1 MGQSIR
7 IVCTENTLYLAFSY
21 RNKNRK
27 RDKMADLKMAGLL
40 LLVTMMA
47 MNVSSQ
53 PIDSGEMTSGGD
65 GFLDLLKKLAQ
76 VVKEWAIWQF
86 LPTEAPEAPE
96 APEADNNSSYTKVLV
111 VTGLPRTNAKKTEL
125 IPLIPSSQNECPL
138 PDFPISLDGAVGFT
152 TAQGPVVCGGYNNK
166 DCFILKGQDWTH
178 WASMIT
184 ERLGAAVLKLN
195 DDKALILGGWNR
207 NDGDLSSSE
216 ILSSNGVE
224 DAEINFPVTFN

>member
-152 TAQGPVVCGGYNNK
+152 TAQGPVVCGGYKEDGSIIK

-178 WASMIT
+178 WASMRT
-184 ERLGAAVLKLN
+184 ARRGAAVLKLN
-195 DDKALILGGWNR
+195 DDKALILGGR
-207 NDGDLSSSE
+207 NENWEELSSSE
-216 ILSSNGVE
+216 IL
-224 DAEINFPVTFN
+224 